1 MTIDYGFA
9 GEKELVKEQGRGTP
23 YPAYTF
29 VKILHKPYIF
39 ILPRK
44 SASCSMRDVLS
55 QMSNFSSEKTYL
67 STEAL
72 RAHSAPRI
80 AVIRHPVD
88 RAVSA
93 WRHGT
98 TVNDGS
104 VFRGPGIR
112 PHMPWAEFVDAICAT
127 SDADSNF
134 HYRSQSDEIFVDRLP
149 DHMLRVD
156 WLADD
161 WRALSKKLGWP
172 VVEIRQL
179 NKTVPV
185 KIEITN
191 EQRERLSVRYAKDFS
206 ILNGQGNS
214 LAS

>member
-1 MTIDYGFA
+1 
-9 GEKELVKEQGRGTP
+9 
-23 YPAYTF
+23 
-29 VKILHKPYIF
+29 
-39 ILPRK
+39 
-44 SASCSMRDVLS
+44 MRDVLS

-67 STEAL
+67 SMEAL
-72 RAHSAPRI
+72 RASSAPRV

-134 HYRSQSDEIFVDRLP
+134 HYRSQSDEIFVDRMP
-149 DHMLRVD
+149 DRLLRVD
-156 WLADD
+156 TLVED
-161 WRALSKKLGWP
+161 WKALSKMLNWP
-172 VVEIRQL
+172 VVEMRQL
-179 NKTVPV
+179 NRTEPV
-185 KIEITN
+185 KIEITK
-191 EQRERLSVRYAKDFS
+191 EQRERLAVRYKKDFL

-214 LAS
+214 LAA